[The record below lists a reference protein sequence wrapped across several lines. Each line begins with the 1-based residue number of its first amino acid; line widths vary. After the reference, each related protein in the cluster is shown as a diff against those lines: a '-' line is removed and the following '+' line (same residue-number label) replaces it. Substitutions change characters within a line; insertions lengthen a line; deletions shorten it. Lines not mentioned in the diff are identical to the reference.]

1 MGQLS
6 EHALQHLFEVGRT
19 HNVWLE
25 REVPAA
31 LLRSLYERLRWA
43 PTSAN
48 CNPGRFV
55 FVRSPQAKERLGRR
69 LSPQNL
75 EKTMSAPVCVARG
88 GRRAC
93 TTTTCRRFQAAASF
107 RTLFASAPAL
117 ADETATRRNA
127 ILQGYYLILAARSFG
142 LDCGPMSGFDRQ
154 GVDAEFFPDGRWQS
168 NFLVNLGYGDK
179 SKLWPRN
186 PRLAFDEACQIL

>member
-75 EKTMSAPVCVARG
+75 EKTMSAPVCVIVA
-88 GRRAC
+88 ADM
-93 TTTTCRRFQAAASF
+93 RFYDYMPTLAPQRDF

-117 ADETATRRNA
+117 ADETATRNA
-127 ILQGYYLILAARSFG
+127 ILQGAYLILAARSFG